1 MNKKN
6 SQLVY
11 AFLIIAFAAFVGI
24 LFAFLPTVFEEY
36 SSTKSQVESNRLE
49 LEKLEQQD
57 KKLKDKR
64 DQEEIQLQSLKQIYQ
79 SQINSSDSLAKYG
92 TMFDDLIKRAQSYG
106 LLIRSIEYDIEPTF
120 DPVYA
125 DFSNQYNVC
134 ELKFFFVGGYS
145 QLQKYLKDITGSSF
159 PYLISISSLNVTA
172 FTENTDYLL
181 IKMSITLYSKKQTE
195 K

>member
-11 AFLIIAFAAFVGI
+11 AFFILAIAAFVGI
-24 LFAFLPTVFEEY
+24 LCVFIPTTLEEY
-36 SSTKSQVESNRLE
+36 NSTKTQVANSKIE

-57 KKLKDKR
+57 KKLKDKKE
-64 DQEEIQLQSLKQIYQ
+64 QEEIQLQSLKQIYQ
-79 SQINSSDSLAKYG
+79 SQIESTDSLASYG

-106 LLIRSIEYDIEPTF
+106 LLIRSIEYNTEPTF
-120 DPVYA
+120 DSVYA

-134 ELKFFFVGGYS
+134 ELKFFFVGSYS
-145 QLQKYLKDITGSSF
+145 QLQKYLKDITGGSF
-159 PYLISISSLNVTA
+159 PYLISVSSLNVTA

-181 IKMSITLYSKKQTE
+181 IKMSITLYSKKSST

>member
-11 AFLIIAFAAFVGI
+11 AFLILAVAAFVGI
-24 LFAFLPTVFEEY
+24 LFAFLPKTFEEY
-36 SSTKSQVESNRLE
+36 SSTKTQVESNRQE

-64 DQEEIQLQSLKQIYQ
+64 EQEEIQLQSLKQIYQ
-79 SQINSSDSLAKYG
+79 SQIESSDSLASYG

-106 LLIRSIEYDIEPTF
+106 LLIRSIEYEMNPTY
-120 DPVYA
+120 DSVYA

-134 ELKFFFVGGYS
+134 ELKFFFVGTYS
-145 QLQKYLKDITGSSF
+145 QLQKYLKDITGTSF
-159 PYLISISSLNVTA
+159 PYLISLASLNVTA

-181 IKMSITLYSKKQTE
+181 IKMSVNLYSKKPQS